1 MSRVGF
7 DKRIHPFQLQLRVCS
22 LLDLQGV
29 ENKSSVIINFKEGR
43 ITSYHTDDPQ
53 ISTTIREYIVSD
65 DELKELYSLFT
76 LEALEKFEAM
86 PEQEKSQY
94 QTGYY
99 DWANLRYLLIS
110 DGGCVSD
117 GKRTWIYSNDPIIM
131 SLEWMNKIVPFELGV

>member
-22 LLDLQGV
+22 FLDSEGI
-29 ENKSSVIINFKEGR
+29 ENKSSVTVNFKEGR

-53 ISTTIREYIVSD
+53 ISTNIREYIVSD
-65 DELKELYSLFT
+65 DELKELYSFFT
-76 LEALEKFEAM
+76 LQVLEKFETL
-86 PEQEKSQY
+86 PEEDIRQY

-99 DWANLRYLLIS
+99 DCDYLRYLLIS
-110 DGGCVSD
+110 EGGCVSD

-131 SLEWMNKIVPFELGV
+131 VLEWIHKVWPFEQGV